1 METYFVITMTSKQS
15 TKEEIYVTN
24 LKSISNFYSSIF
36 LLNLTCLIRLYMNLT
51 FLGRQKSTN
60 ITIPVVK
67 VNAQMF
73 QLTMLTQ

>member
-60 ITIPVVK
+60 ITIPVIK